1 MNSSRKTAILVGT
14 LFIIGT
20 VSGVLS
26 VVFVKPVLDAPDFLA
41 KIGASESQIVIGAI
55 LVLTMGL
62 ALAMV
67 PVLMF
72 PILRK
77 QNEVLALGYVVFRG
91 ALETV
96 TYIAVVI
103 SWLLL
108 VPVGQ
113 AYVQDGIRDPSYLQ
127 ALGVLARKAADYS
140 ATLTSIIFPLGALMF
155 YSVLY
160 QSKLIPR
167 WLSVWGLIGVA
178 LHFVAAGLFGMF
190 GFTGQMSMTQDLA
203 ALPIFIQ
210 EMVMALWLIV
220 KGFDPSAIASESYQ
234 TDTAKYELAHLG

>member
-1 MNSSRKTAILVGT
+1 MKSNRKTAILVGM

-26 VVFVKPVLDAPDFLA
+26 LVFVKPVLDAPDYLA
-41 KIGASESQIVIGAI
+41 KIGASQSQIVIGAL

-62 ALAMV
+62 ALALV

-77 QNEVLALGYVVFRG
+77 HNEVLALGYVVFRG

-96 TYIAVVI
+96 TYIASVI

-108 VPVGQ
+108 VPLSQ
-113 AYVQDGIRDPSYLQ
+113 AYVQDGILDPSYFQ
-127 ALGVLARKAADYS
+127 VLGVLARKAAEYS
-140 ATLTSIIFPLGALMF
+140 ATLTSIIFPLGAIMF

-160 QSKLIPR
+160 QSKLVPR

-178 LHFVAAGLFGMF
+178 LHFVAAGLLGMF
-190 GFTGQMSMTQDLA
+190 GFTGQMSMIQDLA

-210 EMVMALWLIV
+210 EMVMAIWLIV
-220 KGFDPSAIASESYQ
+220 KGFDPSAMTSGSSQ
-234 TDTAKYELAHLG
+234 TNMTKYELAHLG